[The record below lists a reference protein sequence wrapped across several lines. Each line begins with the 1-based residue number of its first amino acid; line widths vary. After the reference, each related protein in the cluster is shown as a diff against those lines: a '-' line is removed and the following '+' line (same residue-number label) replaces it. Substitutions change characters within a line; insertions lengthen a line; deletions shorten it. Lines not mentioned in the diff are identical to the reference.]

1 VASRLTE
8 TVEAVRAHATDA
20 ASIAAAA
27 VTETVQTAG
36 ASLQAVSLDQVAGD
50 LVALVRRYP
59 VASVLIGL
67 GVGVLLARSLGRPR
81 PS

>member
-1 VASRLTE
+1 MAEAFIAAADEAASCLTE
-8 TVEAVRAHATDA
+8 TAEQARSPA
-20 ASIAAAA
+20 ASMPRLGEY
-27 VTETVQTAG
+27 T
-36 ASLQAVSLDQVAGD
+36 GD

-67 GVGVLLARSLGRPR
+67 GVGVLLARSLGRTR